1 MVASVRED
9 DDDAEPQELARTMAS
24 RHGQLPEKVS
34 RWSADSDE
42 EEEGAPVLLRTST
55 IATGRH
61 APDYDGSEVAPAF
74 RIKNTFVHVDEE
86 IGVDIGRSHSTGL
99 LGRTK
104 SDPSGQKLPVPR
116 LPKMHSGVSTVL
128 EEASDSDLTPEE
140 EDCNDPLERYETYD
154 HFANALSPKGAYPPP
169 VAMQP
174 LIGQQLGI
182 APVTAAPFF
191 IVPAAAVFPQLL
203 PLAPAMA
210 GAKVGPPF
218 GLQHRFHKEVKGFG
232 VASPDLRQFTKGED
246 YEGRLSVLS
255 AAEVQKGGVASYVMQ
270 FSGGELT
277 KADGIGFVFAPRVPC
292 AKNIQK
298 IVSVFIN
305 QSGRI
310 CMRIFGDVLKA
321 KKHVRAL
328 RIGDWVEMA
337 MDLEKQIATFRV
349 WPSDPTALEP
359 DSSAEFHYGKRLA
372 QVNQSSA
379 LPMKLD
385 IGHFACV
392 VQNVGVTVTLGS

>member
-328 RIGDWVEMA
+328 RIGDWVE
-337 MDLEKQIATFRV
+337 
-349 WPSDPTALEP
+349 P